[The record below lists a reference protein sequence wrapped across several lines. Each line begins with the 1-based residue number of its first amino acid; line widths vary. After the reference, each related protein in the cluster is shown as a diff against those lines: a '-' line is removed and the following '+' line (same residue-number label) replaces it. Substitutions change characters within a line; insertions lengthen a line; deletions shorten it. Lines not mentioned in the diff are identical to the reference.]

1 MLRVIDNRKA
11 SQYTFYMPFTR
22 RDFFRTLFAASQTAL
37 VERLMTE
44 PLLADD
50 AYTGALNFGII
61 GDWGR
66 YGRPDQMAVGQQMG
80 IACAKA
86 NAAFVISVGDNFY
99 ENGVASVQDL
109 HWTQSFEN
117 VYAAKSLQ
125 VPWYV
130 ALGNHD
136 YRGSVQAQ
144 LDYGK
149 TDARWILPARYYRK
163 VYPVDAATKME
174 CFYIDTSPMMS
185 EYFHDTAMQAVL
197 TQDVPAQLAW
207 LDKALGDSNAPWKIV
222 IGHHPIYSAGLGHG
236 SGADLIRML
245 LPILQ
250 KHKVQAYFAGH
261 DHDLQHLQTG
271 DLHLLISGGGSEH
284 RPVLSI
290 AESKFGQGVS
300 GFALASVRANEMQ
313 VRFIDDK
320 GKLLHTAAV
329 PRVA

>member
-1 MLRVIDNRKA
+1 MSL
-11 SQYTFYMPFTR
+11 TR
-22 RDFFRTLFAASQTAL
+22 RDFVRTLFAASQTAL
-37 VERLMTE
+37 AGRLMTGS
-44 PLLADD
+44 LSAKD
-50 AYTGALNFGII
+50 AHAGALNFAVI

-66 YGRPDQMAVGQQMG
+66 YGRPDQMAVAQQMG
-80 IACAKA
+80 LACEQA

-99 ENGVASVQDL
+99 EDGVKSALDL

-130 ALGNHD
+130 TLGNHD

-149 TDARWILPARYYRK
+149 TDSRWLLPARYYRRA
-163 VYPVDAATKME
+163 YTIDAATPME

-185 EYFHDTAMQAVL
+185 EYFQEDAMRAVL

-207 LDKALGDSNAPWKIV
+207 LDQALGKSTAPWKLV

-261 DHDLQHLQTG
+261 DHDLQHLKTG
-271 DLHLLISGGGSEH
+271 DLHLIISGGGSEH

-290 AESKFGQGVS
+290 AESKFGRGVS
-300 GFALASVRANEMQ
+300 GFALASIRADEMQ
-313 VRFIDDK
+313 VRYIDDK
-320 GKLLHTAAV
+320 GRPLYTATV
-329 PRVA
+329 PRTV